1 MPHIHAN
8 NANFYY
14 ETYGS
19 GQPIILIAGYTLNH
33 SFWMPIFEQLK
44 NHFQVLVFDNRGT
57 GETKDDAKNLTAE
70 LMANDVI
77 ALAEALQL
85 HKPHIV
91 GHSMGGTI
99 AQTIAYHYPDKIS
112 KAAFLSTSSKWRQ
125 ATLRGLQTLITLQQI
140 NASFDVQFEAL
151 LPWIFGE
158 KFLNNPSQVAALKQS
173 ILNDPHPT
181 TLENQ
186 LRQFEVLKNFN
197 SQNFLKSIQVP
208 VLIGHGIEDLL
219 SLPDESRFMADQI
232 KHAKL
237 VTYNC
242 GHDLP
247 HEITNELVQT
257 LIDFLK

>member
-1 MPHIHAN
+1 MPHIHVN

-14 ETYGS
+14 EVYGS
-19 GQPIILIAGYTLNH
+19 GQPIVLIAGYTLNH

-57 GETKDDAKNLTAE
+57 GETKDNAKNLTAE

-99 AQTIAYHYPDKIS
+99 AQAIAYHHPDKIS
-112 KAAFLSTSSKWRQ
+112 KAVFLATSSKWRQ

-140 NASFDVQFEAL
+140 NANLDVQIEAL

-158 KFLNNPSQVAALKQS
+158 KFLNNPSQIKALKQS
-173 ILNDPHPT
+173 ILNEPHPT

-186 LRQFEVLKNFN
+186 LRHFEALKSFN
-197 SQNFLKSIQVP
+197 SQNFLKSIDVP
-208 VLIGHGIEDLL
+208 VLIGHGVEDLL
-219 SLPDESRFMADQI
+219 SLPDESRFIAEQI
-232 KHAKL
+232 KNAKL

-247 HEITNELVQT
+247 HEVTNELVQT
-257 LIDFLK
+257 LIEFFK

>member
-1 MPHIHAN
+1 MPQVHAN

-14 ETYGS
+14 EIYGS
-19 GQPIILIAGYTLNH
+19 GQPIILIAGYTLDH

-44 NHFQVLVFDNRGT
+44 KHFQVLVFDNRGT
-57 GETKDDAKNLTAE
+57 GETKDCAKILSTE

-99 AQTIAYHYPDKIS
+99 AQTIAYHHPDKIN

-125 ATLRGLQTLITLQQI
+125 ATLSGLKTLITLQQI
-140 NASFDVQFEAL
+140 NANFDVQFEAL

-158 KFLNNPSQVAALKQS
+158 KFLNDPSQIQALKQAIS
-173 ILNDPHPT
+173 NNPYPT

-219 SLPDESRFMADQI
+219 SLPDESRFMAEQI
-232 KHAKL
+232 KQAEL

-247 HEITNELVQT
+247 HEVTHELVQT
-257 LIDFLK
+257 LVNFFE